1 MRAMSHSGTIEPVSL
16 QGGAALPKHDRSE
29 SMLLHCIRAFSGKEE
44 SMMQTAQTARHIP
57 CHLKD
62 TCRMGREEK
71 QLLHRS
77 FLFERNTHRH
87 RLKSHRKGQVQADF
101 VRAIQLP
108 KEGSQHQAWTQLA
121 SPLASPPPPPSPASS
136 PPPSPPCCPASPAP
150 LSGFPG
156 FSSLLEIHDSLLSA
170 PWNIRLGRFIKGEYV

>member
-1 MRAMSHSGTIEPVSL
+1 
-16 QGGAALPKHDRSE
+16 
-29 SMLLHCIRAFSGKEE
+29 MLLHCIRAFSGKVE
-44 SMMQTAQTARHIP
+44 SMMQTAQTARHTP

-108 KEGSQHQAWTQLA
+108 KEGNQHQAWTQLA

-150 LSGFPG
+150 LIGFPG
-156 FSSLLEIHDSLLSA
+156 FSSLLEIPDSLLSA